1 MPIDP
6 LTTSSTTSTG
16 ITSSTSASKKSEHG
30 VLGKDDFL
38 KLLIAQLK
46 NQDPSN
52 AQDMESM
59 TQQMTQFSM
68 LEQLTNLAEATETSN
83 ISLART
89 HAVELLGKTVTYR
102 DKDGTVKEGV
112 VGHVDTSGTAP
123 KLTVGGASG
132 LLLADIVSVKS

>member
-6 LTTSSTTSTG
+6 TTSSTGTPAPG
-16 ITSSTSASKKSEHG
+16 AAAKKDQSF
-30 VLGKDDFL
+30 LGKDDFL

-68 LEQLTNLAEATETSN
+68 LEQLTNLAEASESSN
-83 ISLART
+83 VSLART
-89 HAVELLGKTVTYR
+89 HAVELLGKTVSYKAADGTI
-102 DKDGTVKEGV
+102 KDGV
-112 VGHVDTSGTAP
+112 VEHVDTTASAP
-123 KLTVGGASG
+123 RLTIGGQSG
-132 LLLADIVSVKS
+132 LLLASVVGVKS

>member
-6 LTTSSTTSTG
+6 LSTSSTTSTSP
-16 ITSSTSASKKSEHG
+16 TFVDPKKAG

-38 KLLIAQLK
+38 KLLVAQLK

-68 LEQLTNLAEATETSN
+68 LEQLTNLAESTETSN

-102 DKDGTVKEGV
+102 GADGEEHEGV
-112 VGHVDTSGTAP
+112 VEHVDTTSSAP
-123 KLTVGGASG
+123 RLTIGGEQG
-132 LLLADIVSVKS
+132 LLLGDIVGVAS

>member
-6 LTTSSTTSTG
+6 LTTSTAA
-16 ITSSTSASKKSEHG
+16 SAVGAADKKKSEAG
-30 VLGKDDFL
+30 ILGKDDFL
-38 KLLIAQLK
+38 KLLVAQLK

-68 LEQLTNLAEATETSN
+68 LEQLTNLTEATETSS

-89 HAVELLGKTVTYR
+89 HAVELLGKTVSYR
-102 DKDGTVKEGV
+102 AADGGVKEGV
-112 VGHVDTSGTAP
+112 VEHVDTTASAP
-123 KLTVGGASG
+123 RLTIGGASG
-132 LLLADIVSVKS
+132 LLLADVVGVSS

>member
-6 LTTSSTTSTG
+6 MSTTSG
-16 ITSSTSASKKSEHG
+16 AAALGAADKKTPG
-30 VLGKDDFL
+30 FLGKEDFL

-68 LEQLTNLAEATETSN
+68 LEQLTNLAEASEASN
-83 ISLART
+83 VSLART
-89 HAVELLGKTVTYR
+89 HALELLGKTVSYR
-102 DKDGTVKEGV
+102 DDDGSVKEGV
-112 VGHVDTSGTAP
+112 VEHVDTTASAP
-123 KLTVGGASG
+123 RLKVGGVDG
-132 LLLADIVSVKS
+132 LLLADVVGVKP

>member
-6 LTTSSTTSTG
+6 TTSSTG
-16 ITSSTSASKKSEHG
+16 ASAPGAATKNDQSF
-30 VLGKDDFL
+30 LGKDDFL

-68 LEQLTNLAEATETSN
+68 LEQLTNLAEATQSSN
-83 ISLART
+83 VSLARA
-89 HAVELLGKTVTYR
+89 HAVELLGKTVSY
-102 DKDGTVKEGV
+102 KAADGTVKEGV
-112 VGHVDTSGTAP
+112 VEHVDTTASAP
-123 KLTVGGASG
+123 RLTIGGESG
-132 LLLADIVSVKS
+132 LLLGSVVGVNP

>member
-6 LTTSSTTSTG
+6 TGGTPRTTGPAATTSKQD
-16 ITSSTSASKKSEHG
+16 ASFM
-30 VLGKDDFL
+30 GKEDFL

-68 LEQLTNLAEATETSN
+68 LEQLTNLSAATDRS
-83 ISLART
+83 S
-89 HAVELLGKTVTYR
+89 AVELLGKSVTYR
-102 DKDGTVKEGV
+102 NAAGQVREGV
-112 VGHVDTSGTAP
+112 VEQVDTSGP
-123 KLTVGGASG
+123 QPRLTIGGTSVRE
-132 LLLADIVSVKS
+132 LTDI

>member
-6 LTTSSTTSTG
+6 TATSTG
-16 ITSSTSASKKSEHG
+16 TTALTAADPKSASFM
-30 VLGKDDFL
+30 GKEDFL

-52 AQDMESM
+52 AQDMEGM

-68 LEQLTNLAEATETSN
+68 LEQLTNLSQATAESN
-83 ISLART
+83 VSLART

-102 DKDGTVKEGV
+102 VADGTTKEGV
-112 VGHVDTSGTAP
+112 VGHVDVSGSAP
-123 KLTVGGASG
+123 RLTIGGDSG
-132 LLLADIVSVKS
+132 LLLADVVSVA

>member
-6 LTTSSTTSTG
+6 LTTS
-16 ITSSTSASKKSEHG
+16 IATSAGPTDPTKQG
-30 VLGKDDFL
+30 GILGKDDFL
-38 KLLIAQLK
+38 KLLVAQLK

-68 LEQLTNLAEATETSN
+68 LEQLTNLAETTQTSN

-89 HAVELLGKTVTYR
+89 HAVELLGKTVSY
-102 DKDGTVKEGV
+102 KDADGSIKEGV
-112 VGHVDTSGTAP
+112 VEHIDTTTAAP
-123 KLTVGGASG
+123 RLTVGGASG
-132 LLLADIVSVKS
+132 ILLADIVSVGS